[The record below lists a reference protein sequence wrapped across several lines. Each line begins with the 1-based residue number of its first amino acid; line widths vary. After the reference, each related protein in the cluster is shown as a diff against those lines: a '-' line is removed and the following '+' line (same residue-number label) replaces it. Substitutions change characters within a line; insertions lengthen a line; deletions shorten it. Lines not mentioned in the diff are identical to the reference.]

1 MLLNAQQSKNEVRDG
16 YKRDERVHIR
26 LKFGDLEVDVECR
39 QEQLKDVIDTFL
51 SSLREKGIPTIPST
65 TAARVSYIG
74 GEPKTCRDVIL
85 NLWRNGWFSVGRSL
99 SEVDEEM
106 SRMGYHYNRSAIA
119 HSLADLVR
127 EGILAREGRKGS
139 YRYLQKRP
147 PI

>member
-1 MLLNAQQSKNEVRDG
+1 MLLNVQQSKNQAEGG
-16 YKRDERVHIR
+16 YGKDDRIHIR

-39 QEQLKDVIDTFL
+39 QEQLKDIIDTFL
-51 SSLREKGIPTIPST
+51 SSLREKGLPTISPTVST
-65 TAARVSYIG
+65 SYTRG
-74 GEPKTCRDVIL
+74 GEPKTCRDIIL
-85 NLWRNGWFSVGRSL
+85 SLWRNGWFSTSRSL

-127 EGILAREGRKGS
+127 EGILSREGRKGS

>member
-1 MLLNAQQSKNEVRDG
+1 MLLNAQQSKNQAE
-16 YKRDERVHIR
+16 DEYGKEDKIRIR
-26 LKFGDLEVDVECR
+26 LKFGDLEVDVECK
-39 QEQLKDVIDTFL
+39 QEQLKNIIDTFL
-51 SSLREKGIPTIPST
+51 SSLREKGLPAIPPTVRASHIG
-65 TAARVSYIG
+65 G

-85 NLWRNGWFSVGRSL
+85 SLWRNGWFSTGRNL

>member
-1 MLLNAQQSKNEVRDG
+1 MLLNAQQSKNQV
-16 YKRDERVHIR
+16 KDEYGKEDRIR
-26 LKFGDLEVDVECR
+26 IHLKFGDLEVDVECK
-39 QEQLKDVIDTFL
+39 QDQLKDIIDTFL
-51 SSLREKGIPTIPST
+51 SSLREKGIPTLSSMTRI
-65 TAARVSYIG
+65 SYTGG
-74 GEPKTCRDVIL
+74 GEPKTCREVIL
-85 NLWRNGWFSVGRSL
+85 NLWRSNWFSTGRSL